1 MTHQLRDIAAD
12 VAIKAIEANDT
23 SATFLKMYD
32 KAIKAHPIIQ
42 WVTTC
47 DGRWNLRKAQESHV
61 RSELRARVH
70 YAFGFGLLTHA
81 STPLVRSALNSM
93 KEDPTIAIKWFKMF
107 LRYYYNW
114 EHERFG
120 QEEHTRQPKGRSL
133 FSITLRF
140 LDALLRLVG
149 PLTRVMVLVL
159 TPLAAAVNPLV
170 KVLRPLIEPL
180 IQALN
185 KMAPLFKPLVRGMT
199 SSIRRANPALF
210 DV

>member
-1 MTHQLRDIAAD
+1 
-12 VAIKAIEANDT
+12 
-23 SATFLKMYD
+23 
-32 KAIKAHPIIQ
+32 
-42 WVTTC
+42 
-47 DGRWNLRKAQESHV
+47 
-61 RSELRARVH
+61 
-70 YAFGFGLLTHA
+70 
-81 STPLVRSALNSM
+81 M

-120 QEEHTRQPKGRSL
+120 QEEHTGQPKGRSL

-140 LDALLRLVG
+140 LDALLRFIS
-149 PLTRVMVLVL
+149 PLTRAMVLVL
-159 TPLAAAVNPLV
+159 TPLAGAVNPLV

-185 KMAPLFKPLVRGMT
+185 KMAPLFKSLVKGMT